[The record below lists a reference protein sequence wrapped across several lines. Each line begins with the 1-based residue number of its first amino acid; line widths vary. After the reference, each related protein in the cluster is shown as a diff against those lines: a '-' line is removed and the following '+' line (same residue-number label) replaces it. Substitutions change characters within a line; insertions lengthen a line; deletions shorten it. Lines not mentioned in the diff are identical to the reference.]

1 MDILI
6 PDSWLR
12 KFLKT
17 TATPKK
23 LAEYLSFSGPSVD
36 RISKINGDHVYH
48 IEINTNRV
56 DSAGVFGIARE
67 AFAILP
73 THKQKATLLKPKVQH
88 NLKFKGS
95 VDYLD
100 AKVDP
105 TLCSRFSAI
114 LVKNVQIGK
123 SPSYI
128 QKHLEAVGV
137 RPINNII
144 DISNYIMHELGQPV
158 HTFDYDKIKGAK
170 MVLRKSV
177 RGEQIT
183 TLDGKT
189 HTLEGGDIVI
199 EDGEGRLIDLAG
211 IMGGKNSE
219 VDENTK
225 NVLLFVQTYN
235 PVNIRKTSMSL
246 AKRSEAA
253 VLFEKDLDPE
263 GVENALLRGVDLFKK
278 LTKATP
284 VKYVLDIYP
293 KPYVPKK
300 IKVDLSFIETKMGVE
315 LEKKEVKKILES
327 LGFEVAINKDELEIL
342 IPSFRANDISIP
354 EDIVEEVARLY
365 GYHNLPGI
373 LMEGSLPEKIKGSP
387 FDFEIKL
394 KRLLEGWGGVEV
406 YTSSLVPEKFTEN
419 DALKLKNPLGKES
432 EYMRTSL
439 LPSLVSVAKDNR
451 GRKDP
456 FFVFEMANIYLNRK
470 SDLPDERIT
479 LGGIFSNYSY
489 REAKGIVEAL
499 LKELNIKAD
508 FQTEDS
514 KYFAPAKR
522 IIVKKGNIKLGEFG
536 ILQNNNFIF
545 FNFDVETLEKFY
557 TPIKLIKGT
566 SKYPPQIEDITFIL
580 PSRTKA
586 GEVLTN
592 IKSSNKNVKKV
603 VLTDIYKDSFTFRV
617 WYQDANK
624 TLTNK
629 DVEKIRISVIGQIK
643 KRYGAEVKD

>member
-36 RISKINGDHVYH
+36 RISKIDGDHIYH
-48 IEINTNRV
+48 IEITTNRI

-73 THKQKATLLKPKVQH
+73 THKQKVRLSKPKVQH
-88 NLKFKGS
+88 NLKFKDN

-177 RGEQIT
+177 KGEQIT

-199 EDGEGRLIDLAG
+199 EDGERRLIDLAG

-235 PVNIRKTSMSL
+235 PVNIRRTSMSL
-246 AKRSEAA
+246 AKRSGAA

-263 GVENALLRGVDLFKK
+263 GVENALLRGVDLF
-278 LTKATP
+278 
-284 VKYVLDIYP
+284 
-293 KPYVPKK
+293 
-300 IKVDLSFIETKMGVE
+300 
-315 LEKKEVKKILES
+315 
-327 LGFEVAINKDELEIL
+327 
-342 IPSFRANDISIP
+342 
-354 EDIVEEVARLY
+354 
-365 GYHNLPGI
+365 
-373 LMEGSLPEKIKGSP
+373 
-387 FDFEIKL
+387 
-394 KRLLEGWGGVEV
+394 
-406 YTSSLVPEKFTEN
+406 
-419 DALKLKNPLGKES
+419 
-432 EYMRTSL
+432 
-439 LPSLVSVAKDNR
+439 
-451 GRKDP
+451 
-456 FFVFEMANIYLNRK
+456 
-470 SDLPDERIT
+470 
-479 LGGIFSNYSY
+479 
-489 REAKGIVEAL
+489 
-499 LKELNIKAD
+499 
-508 FQTEDS
+508 
-514 KYFAPAKR
+514 
-522 IIVKKGNIKLGEFG
+522 
-536 ILQNNNFIF
+536 
-545 FNFDVETLEKFY
+545 
-557 TPIKLIKGT
+557 
-566 SKYPPQIEDITFIL
+566 
-580 PSRTKA
+580 
-586 GEVLTN
+586 
-592 IKSSNKNVKKV
+592 
-603 VLTDIYKDSFTFRV
+603 
-617 WYQDANK
+617 
-624 TLTNK
+624 
-629 DVEKIRISVIGQIK
+629 
-643 KRYGAEVKD
+643 